1 MRQRRLD
8 AATCPVEA
16 RDADILAAFGDA
28 DWLRHTLAVTG
39 PAARV
44 AAFRTAARGAAAI
57 PWQLDLEAEEARL
70 LAPMVTEGPDARALA
85 RLLRRA
91 VAAHHDRVLAQVA
104 RGGACPLDLHRLV
117 PVPERV
123 LALGPD
129 DPAGDRWLWAHW
141 GTLLPL
147 RHVRVLDDTD
157 RRLRRSAR
165 VTFDF
170 HAAQWPPWQALRRL
184 RVDWP
189 DLVFVMR
196 PDYGDG

>member
-1 MRQRRLD
+1 M
-8 AATCPVEA
+8 TSS
-16 RDADILAAFGDA
+16 
-28 DWLRHTLAVTG
+28 
-39 PAARV
+39 
-44 AAFRTAARGAAAI
+44 
-57 PWQLDLEAEEARL
+57 
-70 LAPMVTEGPDARALA
+70 
-85 RLLRRA
+85 
-91 VAAHHDRVLAQVA
+91 AQVA
-104 RGGACPLDLHRLV
+104 RGGVCPLDLHRLV
-117 PVPERV
+117 PVPEHI

-129 DPAGDRWLWAHW
+129 DPAGDHWLWAHW

>member
-1 MRQRRLD
+1 MKHRRLD
-8 AATCPVEA
+8 ADAPLAEA
-16 RDADILAAFGDA
+16 RDPDILAASPHP
-28 DWLRHTLAVTG
+28 DWLHHTLTVTG

-44 AAFRTAARGAAAI
+44 AAFRTAACGAAAI

-70 LAPMVTEGPDARALA
+70 LAPMITDGPNARVLA

-104 RGGACPLDLHRLV
+104 RGGVCPLDLHRLV
-117 PVPERV
+117 PVPETI

-129 DPAGDRWLWAHW
+129 DPAGGRWLWANW
-141 GTLLPL
+141 GTLQPL

-170 HAAQWPPWQALRRL
+170 FAAHWTPWQALLHVRR
-184 RVDWP
+184 DWP